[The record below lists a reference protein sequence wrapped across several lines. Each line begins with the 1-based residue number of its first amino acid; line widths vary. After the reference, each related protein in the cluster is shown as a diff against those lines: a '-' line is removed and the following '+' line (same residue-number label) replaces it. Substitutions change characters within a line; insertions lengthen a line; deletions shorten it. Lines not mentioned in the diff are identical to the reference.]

1 MEALA
6 KSLSTNQPVGEVCNN
21 LPTLAEE
28 VFEMEVGDDCLPP
41 AVAWICFH

>member
-28 VFEMEVGDDCLPP
+28 DFEMEMGAGDYFL
-41 AVAWICFH
+41 FLQQ

>member
-28 VFEMEVGDDCLPP
+28 VFEMEMGAGDDSL
-41 AVAWICFH
+41 FLQQ